1 LSLLRQVFFGK
12 NNSGII
18 IEKYLGDA
26 KPREIF
32 VTACLLIPIIGIG
45 LYPKLV
51 TQTYDVKT
59 VAVAAQMRQSLPL
72 IVQEESPLY
81 SGTFTAPQLAKTKA
95 QPILGVTQY

>member
-1 LSLLRQVFFGK
+1 
-12 NNSGII
+12 
-18 IEKYLGDA
+18 
-26 KPREIF
+26 
-32 VTACLLIPIIGIG
+32 

-59 VAVAAQMRQSLPL
+59 VAVAAQMRQSLPV

-81 SGTFTAPQLAKTKA
+81 SGTFTAPQLANTKA